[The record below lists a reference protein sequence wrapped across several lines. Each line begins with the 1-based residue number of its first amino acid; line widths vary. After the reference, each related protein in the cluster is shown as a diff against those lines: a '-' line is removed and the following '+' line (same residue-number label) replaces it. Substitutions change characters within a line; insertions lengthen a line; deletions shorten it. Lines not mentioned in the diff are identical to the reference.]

1 MLQAWTFLLQPLVT
15 YTASM
20 EPKDRSSILHGMQS
34 ALPDIVHVTNSSN
47 RLRKIRELADGRVRL
62 VLHGTNGFKDEVT
75 QQCIKAGVSKININ
89 KLVLEDYNNHIK
101 HKSSSMILTQL
112 MEEGIK
118 LVTVAQEHQ
127 MDASWSTGKAK

>member
-1 MLQAWTFLLQPLVT
+1 
-15 YTASM
+15 
-20 EPKDRSSILHGMQS
+20 MQS

-89 KLVLEDYNNHIK
+89 KLVLEDYNSHIK